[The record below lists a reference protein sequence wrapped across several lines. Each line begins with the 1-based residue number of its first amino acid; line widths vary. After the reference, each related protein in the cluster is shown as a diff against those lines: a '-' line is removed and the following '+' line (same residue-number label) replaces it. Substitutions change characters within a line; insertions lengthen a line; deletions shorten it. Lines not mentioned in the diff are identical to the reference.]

1 MQAQSNPHWD
11 FEVRVVTWI
20 ALCISVFSFLYYY
33 RSGEIMLYGD
43 AEAHINVA
51 RRVFDSKTPGPLQLG
66 TVWLPLP
73 HLLMMPFL
81 VSDKLWTTGVGG
93 SIPSLV
99 AYIFAVIGIFR
110 LMRDVL
116 RRKDDKSSGAH
127 PAAWLAAAV
136 FACNPNLIYM
146 QTTAMTEVLYLAF
159 FIWGVVFFAEFLL
172 GEEKSL
178 NKCGWL
184 VAAACLTRYDGW
196 FLAGVL
202 VALIIILY
210 FAKRVTLRVASQF
223 ILIAAAAPVLWLA
236 YNAAVYRNPLEFE
249 NGPYS
254 AKAIE
259 QRTENKSA
267 PGHPG
272 SGDIRVSAQYFLKAA
287 ESNMAANE
295 SLQRLWI
302 ALLLVG
308 AVAIFIDISGG
319 ASRALLAVVFLFA
332 VPLPFYALSI
342 AYAGVP
348 IFIPAWWPFTQYNTR
363 YGLQFLPAL
372 AAAAAVVLGILLAV
386 KSRRNLVRILAVL
399 VVLGFVVASYATVW
413 QSGPICLTE
422 AETNMRGRVALEIQV
437 AKWLDAMPPNAT
449 ILMYLGS
456 YPGVLQ
462 RANVPISRV
471 INEGNHRVWMQP
483 RDNEGLWER
492 ALADPA
498 KYADFVIAFQGG
510 PVWQAVHN
518 MRLKEVVEIKVTGQP
533 RAVIYQTR

>member
-1 MQAQSNPHWD
+1 MQAQSNAQWD
-11 FEVRVVTWI
+11 FEVRVVTWL

-43 AEAHINVA
+43 AEAHINIA

-81 VSDKLWTTGVGG
+81 ASDKLWTSGVGG

-99 AYIFAVIGIFR
+99 AYIFVVIGMFR

-116 RRKDDKSSGAH
+116 RRKDDKSPGAH

-136 FACNPNLIYM
+136 IAFNPNLIYL

-159 FIWGVVFFAEFLL
+159 FIWAVVFFAEFLL
-172 GEEKSL
+172 GEAKSL
-178 NKCGWL
+178 TKCGWL
-184 VAAACLTRYDGW
+184 VAASCLTRYDGW
-196 FLAGVL
+196 FLAGIL
-202 VALIIILY
+202 VAIVISLY
-210 FAKRVTLRVASQF
+210 FAKRVTLPIASRF
-223 ILIAAAAPVLWLA
+223 ILIAAAAPILWLA
-236 YNAAVYRNPLEFE
+236 YNAVVYHNPLEFE

-259 QRTENKSA
+259 QRTENKNA

-272 SGDIRVSAQYFLKAA
+272 SGNVRLSAQYFLKAA
-287 ESNMAANE
+287 ESNMSANE
-295 SLQRLWI
+295 SLQRFWI
-302 ALLLVG
+302 ALLVAA
-308 AVAIFIDISGG
+308 AVAIFIEMSSGV
-319 ASRALLAVVFLFA
+319 SRGPLATVFLLA

-363 YGLQFLPAL
+363 YGVQLLPAF
-372 AAAAAVVLGILLAV
+372 AAAAAVVMGLLLAV
-386 KSRRNLVRILAVL
+386 KLRRNLIRILAVL

-422 AETNMRGRVALEIQV
+422 AETNMRGRLALETQV

-456 YPGVLQ
+456 YSGVLQ
-462 RANVPISRV
+462 RANVPISHV

-492 ALADPA
+492 ALADPS
-498 KYADFVIAFQGG
+498 KYADFVVAFEGG

-518 MRLKEVVEIKVTGQP
+518 MHLKEVVEIQVTGQP
-533 RAVIYQTR
+533 RAIIYQAR